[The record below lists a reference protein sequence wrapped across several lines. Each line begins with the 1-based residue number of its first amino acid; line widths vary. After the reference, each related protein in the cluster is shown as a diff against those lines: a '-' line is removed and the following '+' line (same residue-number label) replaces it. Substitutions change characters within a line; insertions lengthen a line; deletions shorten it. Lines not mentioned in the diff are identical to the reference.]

1 MDNSLLFGG
10 LDQFA
15 ATADGFTVPPAG
27 MLMKVNLKD
36 LFEDHEFEGGIR
48 VPTAFNG
55 AEYFFLYHNRKHRLD
70 KRWAFYMKDQRNR
83 SDANSYIPQRDRY
96 NILLGQFTLRYPFDI
111 FRSLRGS
118 VTLRRDQNVPLATD
132 AASYTRQVTAQ
143 PRIGARLEYVFDN
156 SLETGLN
163 LRSGARYKFFAEF
176 VKKFDFSTNEN
187 GGQSLTFS
195 KGVMSILGVD
205 ARFYQPILK
214 HSVWA
219 TRIAGA
225 TVAGSEKILYFLGG
239 VDNWLM
245 PQRDDEISIPPGDFA
260 FQTLAANLRGFK
272 LNTRNGNN
280 YLLINSELR
289 VPVAKYIFKNISS
302 QLIRNFQVVGFFD
315 VGSAWTGFNP
325 YRADNPLNTTT
336 YKEGETITVTVN
348 YFRDPIAASY
358 GVGLRTKLFGYF
370 VRADYGYGIETRII
384 QKPILHISMGLDF

>member
-1 MDNSLLFGG
+1 
-10 LDQFA
+10 
-15 ATADGFTVPPAG
+15 
-27 MLMKVNLKD
+27 
-36 LFEDHEFEGGIR
+36 
-48 VPTAFNG
+48 
-55 AEYFFLYHNRKHRLD
+55 
-70 KRWAFYMKDQRNR
+70 
-83 SDANSYIPQRDRY
+83 
-96 NILLGQFTLRYPFDI
+96 
-111 FRSLRGS
+111 
-118 VTLRRDQNVPLATD
+118 
-132 AASYTRQVTAQ
+132 
-143 PRIGARLEYVFDN
+143 
-156 SLETGLN
+156 
-163 LRSGARYKFFAEF
+163 
-176 VKKFDFSTNEN
+176 
-187 GGQSLTFS
+187 
-195 KGVMSILGVD
+195 
-205 ARFYQPILK
+205 
-214 HSVWA
+214 
-219 TRIAGA
+219 
-225 TVAGSEKILYFLGG
+225 
-239 VDNWLM
+239 M

-302 QLIRNFQVVGFFD
+302 QLIRNFQIVGFFD